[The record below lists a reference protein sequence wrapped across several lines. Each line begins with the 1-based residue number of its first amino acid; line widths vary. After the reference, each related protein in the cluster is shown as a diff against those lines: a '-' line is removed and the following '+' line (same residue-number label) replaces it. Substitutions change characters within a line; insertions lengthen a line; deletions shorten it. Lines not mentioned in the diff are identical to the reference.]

1 MPSLS
6 SLTRFFLPCMLAAVS
21 LVGSPGAA
29 ADLRVGMIGLDTSH
43 TVAFAKMLNDPQ
55 APNHIPGAVI
65 VGAFRSGSPD
75 MPEKSMNRVA
85 GYAKEL
91 SEKYRVKLY
100 DSIEELLTQVD
111 CVMIENVDGR
121 KHLEIAKVV
130 FPTGKPVFIDKP
142 LAGTLA
148 QGIEIVALAKK
159 HQVPFFSASS
169 LRYVEGVTKLPAA
182 TRAAIRSLNSHSP
195 CELEPHHPD
204 LFWYGIHGV
213 EMLYAILGTGC
224 QTVARVQAPD
234 MEVVTGVWQDGRV
247 GTFNGYRG
255 ASANYGFKALLK
267 SGVVNE
273 DFKSDYAPLVKQIV
287 TFFQTRQAPVSHDE
301 MLEILA
307 FMEAADESKRQGGR
321 PVALADV
328 LRTHGVSLSR

>member
-1 MPSLS
+1 
-6 SLTRFFLPCMLAAVS
+6 MLAAS
-21 LVGSPGAA
+21 PFVGSSGAA
-29 ADLRVGMIGLDTSH
+29 APLRVGMIGLDTSH
-43 TVAFAKMLNDPQ
+43 TVAFTRMLNDPQ
-55 APNHIPGAVI
+55 APHHIPGAII

-91 SEKYRVKLY
+91 SEKYRVTLY

-130 FPTGKPVFIDKP
+130 FPAGKPVFIDKP
-142 LAGTLA
+142 LTGTLA
-148 QGIEIVALAKK
+148 QGIELVALAKK
-159 HQVPFFSASS
+159 HRVPFFSASS
-169 LRYVEGVTKLPAA
+169 LRYVEAVTNLSDA
-182 TRAAIRSLNSHSP
+182 TKSAIRLLNAHSP

-213 EMLYAILGTGC
+213 EMLYALLGTGC
-224 QTVARVQAPD
+224 QTVTRVQAPD
-234 MEVVTGVWQDGRV
+234 MEVVTGIWQDGRV
-247 GTFNGYRG
+247 GTFHGYRN

-273 DFKSDYAPLVKQIV
+273 DFKADYAPLVQRIV
-287 TFFQTRQAPVSHDE
+287 AFFQTRQVPVSNDE
-301 MLEILA
+301 MLEVLA

-321 PVALADV
+321 PVSIADV
-328 LRTHGVSLSR
+328 LRVHGASLLR